1 MLDPFRDTFCWH
13 LQAELEALASLSLQA
28 VALPQ
33 SPYTS
38 PVSSQQ
44 GYQQW
49 LFWPE
54 AGVES
59 PKLPGRIFKSIILHY
74 KLIP

>member
-1 MLDPFRDTFCWH
+1 MSDLFRDTFCWH
-13 LQAELEALASLSLQA
+13 LQAELEALASLSP

-33 SPYTS
+33 FPYTCHS
-38 PVSSQQ
+38 EQ
-44 GYQQW
+44 GHQKW

-54 AGVES
+54 AGVW
-59 PKLPGRIFKSIILHY
+59 KLPSYQVGYSRALFYHY